1 MAMAVGTLLLVP
13 IVDAAKEE
21 CQEMMGDENDK
32 QLAEQLGFPWLLVIV
47 LCFTVL
53 SRFVSSMLSRSCACV
68 RVSVCRSGVLCCGVV
83 FPRSV

>member
-32 QLAEQLGFPWLLVIV
+32 QSAEQLGFPWLLTSVVIV
-47 LCFTVL
+47 LCFMAYLCGRCVNG
-53 SRFVSSMLSRSCACV
+53 SDGASSGARGELKSSAAV
-68 RVSVCRSGVLCCGVV
+68 RGGIA
-83 FPRSV
+83 